1 MLGSYLYLLSSL
13 PKVLLKFAPP
23 NNPSASM
30 TGEKGGEK
38 LSTKVLMLGN
48 YFYLFSPLSI
58 RDEVKMFTGESFT
71 RWRNEEKCGCGEPP
85 GGDSPPFW
93 TSQPLLGEATS
104 EDFLKTIINQEKK
117 TIKWSPKNL
126 LTITLFF
133 EKKDVLSAHPLGK
146 MFYYSCNS

>member
-85 GGDSPPFW
+85 GGDSPPF
-93 TSQPLLGEATS
+93 
-104 EDFLKTIINQEKK
+104 
-117 TIKWSPKNL
+117 
-126 LTITLFF
+126 
-133 EKKDVLSAHPLGK
+133 
-146 MFYYSCNS
+146 